1 MSYTARSISNLKDQI
16 NIVDVVSRALP
27 LRKAGASYK
36 CVCPFHNE
44 KTPSFNV
51 NEQRQMYYCFGCQAS
66 GDVIEF
72 VKNYYNL
79 DFGDAVDKLAA
90 EYGIEMEETR
100 GRGEDLSRY
109 YAINKDAAVFFFK
122 SFTETAN
129 LGYAYMKNREITP
142 QILKKFGIGYADKE
156 WSSLYDYLK
165 SKGHKEEDMLHLG
178 LIAKSSKGEGKYYD
192 AYRNRVMFPIIN
204 TRGKTIGFGGRAIS
218 SEDMPKYLN
227 SQASKV
233 FQKEMNLYGINF
245 AKDYISKIGYLIVV
259 EGYMDVIGLFQ
270 AGITNVVASLGT
282 ALTEHQ
288 ARMIKRYTKKVVL
301 CYDADNAGQNAA
313 IRGME
318 ILRNQGLDVRIMHV
332 TDGKDPD
339 EFIKQKGQD
348 EFLKLVENAYHYGD
362 YKIMQ
367 RVKGINFDDHN
378 DRIKGIKEIARVLK
392 DMSPAEREGYAENA
406 AQTYGLSKAVIL
418 NEVSSLDD
426 QPNNRATGREE
437 GANVRGQP
445 TATAESLTKGE
456 EELFRLMMRNE
467 SYIQKTKEHLE
478 LLESDLS
485 RRIFD
490 AISDNITDDG
500 SLDLGRLMD
509 QLEDDDRT
517 IVYGILENIVL
528 VGDEEEIFNELLK
541 RHRLNALQKEVERIN
556 ELLKYGDSDG
566 ADSEEMEALMHRSLE
581 LQREISFLKTEDK

>member
-1 MSYTARSISNLKDQI
+1 MSYTVRAISNLKDQI

-79 DFGDAVDKLAA
+79 DFTDAVDKLAA
-90 EYGIEMEETR
+90 EYGIEMEETK
-100 GRGEDLSRY
+100 GRSEDLSKY
-109 YAINKDAAVFFFK
+109 YAINKDAAGFFFK

-142 QILKKFGIGYADKE
+142 QTLKKFGIGYADKE

-178 LIAKSSKGEGKYYD
+178 LISKSSKGEGKYYD

-204 TRGKTIGFGGRAIS
+204 TRGKIIGFGGRAIS

-288 ARMIKRYTKKVVL
+288 ARMIKRYTKKVIL
-301 CYDADNAGQNAA
+301 CYDSDNAGQNAA
-313 IRGME
+313 MRGME

-339 EFIKQKGQD
+339 EFIKQKGKD
-348 EFLKLVENAYHYGD
+348 EFIKLVENAYHYGD

-378 DRIKGIKEIARVLK
+378 DRIKGIKEIAFVLK

-406 AQTYGLSKAVIL
+406 AKTYGLSKTVIL
-418 NEVSSLDD
+418 NEVASLDD
-426 QPNNRATGREE
+426 KSNNNPSSTTNNAV
-437 GANVRGQP
+437 ARGDP
-445 TATAESLTKGE
+445 DRIKETLTKGE
-456 EELFRLMMRNE
+456 EELFRLIMRNE

-478 LLESDLS
+478 LFESDLS

-490 AISDNITDDG
+490 AISSNLTNDG
-500 SLDLGRLMD
+500 SLDLGRLLD
-509 QLEDDDRT
+509 QLDDDDRSV
-517 IVYGILENIVL
+517 VYGILENIVL

-566 ADSEEMEALMHRSLE
+566 ADSDEMEALMHRSLE

>member
-79 DFGDAVDKLAA
+79 DFSDAVDKLAS
-90 EYGIEMEETR
+90 EYGIQMEETK
-100 GRGEDLSRY
+100 GRGEDLSKY
-109 YAINKDAAVFFFK
+109 YEINKDAAVYFFK
-122 SFTETAN
+122 TFTETSN
-129 LGYAYMKNREITP
+129 LGYAYMKKREIAP
-142 QILKKFGIGYADKE
+142 QTLKKFGIGYADKE

-165 SKGHKEEDMLHLG
+165 SKGHKEEDMLELG

-192 AYRNRVMFPIIN
+192 TYRNRVMFPIIN

-218 SEDMPKYLN
+218 SDDMPKYLN
-227 SQASKV
+227 SQASKA
-233 FQKEMNLYGINF
+233 FQKEMNLYGINL
-245 AKDYISKIGYLIVV
+245 AKDHISKLGYLIVV

-270 AGITNVVASLGT
+270 AGIPNVVASLGT

-301 CYDADNAGQNAA
+301 CYDADNAGQKAA

-339 EFIKQKGQD
+339 EFIKQKGRD
-348 EFLKLVENAYHYGD
+348 AFLSLVDNAYYFGD

-378 DRIKGIKEIARVLK
+378 ERIKGIKAIADVLL
-392 DMSPAEREGYAENA
+392 DMSPAEQEGYAENA
-406 AQTYGLSKAVIL
+406 AKKYGLSKAVIL
-418 NEVSSLDD
+418 NEVSALKSGDYGEKPAPVEHKTD
-426 QPNNRATGREE
+426 KADSEIVRE
-437 GANVRGQP
+437 R
-445 TATAESLTKGE
+445 LTKAE
-456 EELFRLMMRNE
+456 EELLRLMIKNE
-467 SYIQKTKEHLE
+467 AYIQKAEEHLE
-478 LLESDLS
+478 LFESGLS
-485 RRIFD
+485 RGIFD
-490 AISDNITDDG
+490 AIRSNIGKDG
-500 SLDLGRLMD
+500 NLDLKTLLD
-509 QLEDDDRT
+509 QLDEEERN
-517 IVYGILENIVL
+517 VVLGILDNVVL
-528 VGDEEEIFNELLK
+528 VGDEEETFNDLLK
-541 RHRLNALQKEVERIN
+541 RHKLNVLQKEVERIN

-581 LQREISFLKTEDK
+581 LQREIIYLKTEEK